1 MKPYILRE
9 YGSWS
14 VFIFSFLAGIIA
26 ASDKA
31 IGLNTLFLFI
41 GLSLLF
47 NSKQALVTGLR
58 LKNRF
63 AWFVFSFQ
71 ILSGLM
77 LLYFS
82 INSYFAPSEPQ
93 ILKLYAFGL
102 IPLIYLLFLLILGE
116 HNLFTEIAGFL
127 SLCLSSLIAYFSV
140 TKLININ
147 LYIMVSL
154 FFVAGVFKV
163 RVQLKKGFLERLMSI
178 LYLVFISL
186 LILVLKL
193 PFLPFLP
200 LIDNLVFS
208 LFLYRTKLKTTGWI
222 EVMKGLAFL
231 GFLFVV
237 SSV

>member
-1 MKPYILRE
+1 MKPYILKE

-14 VFIFSFLAGIIA
+14 VFIFSFLAGLIM
-26 ASDKA
+26 ASGKA
-31 IGLNTLFLFI
+31 IGINTLFLFI

-63 AWFVFSFQ
+63 AWIVFSFQ

-77 LLYFS
+77 LLFFS
-82 INSYFAPSEPQ
+82 INSYFSTSEPQ
-93 ILKLYAFGL
+93 VLKLYAFGL
-102 IPLIYLLFLLILGE
+102 IPLIYILSLLILGE

-140 TKLININ
+140 TKLINIH

-163 RVQLKKGFLERLMSI
+163 RVQLKKGFLERLMGI
-178 LYLVFISL
+178 LYLLFVFL
-186 LILVLKL
+186 LILVLRL
-193 PFLPFLP
+193 PLLPFLP
-200 LIDNLVFS
+200 LIDNLIHS
-208 LFLYRTKLKTTGWI
+208 LFLYRTRLKTTGWI
-222 EVMKGLAFL
+222 EVLKGIAFL
-231 GFLFVV
+231 GLLYLAGP
-237 SSV
+237 

>member
-1 MKPYILRE
+1 MKPYILKE

-14 VFIFSFLAGIIA
+14 VFIFSFLAGLIM
-26 ASDKA
+26 ASGKT
-31 IGLNTLFLFI
+31 IGINTLFLFI

-47 NSKQALVTGLR
+47 NSKQAFVIGIR
-58 LKNRF
+58 LKNSF
-63 AWFVFSFQ
+63 AWVVFSSQ
-71 ILSGLM
+71 VISGLM

-82 INSYFAPSEPQ
+82 INSYFSTSEPEV
-93 ILKLYAFGL
+93 LKLYAFSL

-163 RVQLKKGFLERLMSI
+163 RVQLKRGFLERLMSI

-200 LIDNLVFS
+200 LIDNLIYS
-208 LFLYRTKLKTTGWI
+208 LFIYRTRLKTTGWI
-222 EVMKGLAFL
+222 EVFKGIAFL
-231 GFLFVV
+231 VLFYLARP
-237 SSV
+237 

>member
-1 MKPYILRE
+1 MKHYILKE

-14 VFIFSFLAGIIA
+14 VFIFSFLAGLIGA
-26 ASDKA
+26 PDKA
-31 IGLNTLFLFI
+31 IGLNTLFLLI

-47 NSKQALVTGLR
+47 NSKQAFVTGLR

-63 AWFVFSFQ
+63 AWIAFSFQ

-82 INSYFAPSEPQ
+82 INQVS
-93 ILKLYAFGL
+93 KLYAFGL
-102 IPLIYLLFLLILGE
+102 IPFIYLLFLLILGE

-186 LILVLKL
+186 LIPVLRL

-200 LIDNLVFS
+200 LIDNLIYS
-208 LFLYRTKLKTTGWI
+208 LFIYRTRLKTTGWI
-222 EVMKGLAFL
+222 EVLKGIVFL
-231 GFLFVV
+231 GLLLRET
-237 SSV
+237 SM